1 MPAQSVTWPMA
12 PKDMDQTLALMKEL
26 LYINQGFL
34 LVESK
39 RVLPGQRSSG
49 ERKKNRC
56 GVESVA
62 GEEARVLVEAT
73 EAPSLGAT
81 RSSTRCETGTAWA
94 SVGDR
99 CQRVIEEEGGA
110 THLGPSVSSFEYPSS
125 PLAAFVLPC

>member
-1 MPAQSVTWPMA
+1 
-12 PKDMDQTLALMKEL
+12 MKEL
-26 LYINQGFL
+26 LQISQEFL

-49 ERKKNRC
+49 ERNRC
-56 GVESVA
+56 GGEDVA
-62 GEEARVLVEAT
+62 GEEAGVLAEAT
-73 EAPSLGAT
+73 EAPLPGVRGSG
-81 RSSTRCETGTAWA
+81 TRCETGTGWA

-110 THLGPSVSSFEYPSS
+110 THFGPSASSFGYPSS